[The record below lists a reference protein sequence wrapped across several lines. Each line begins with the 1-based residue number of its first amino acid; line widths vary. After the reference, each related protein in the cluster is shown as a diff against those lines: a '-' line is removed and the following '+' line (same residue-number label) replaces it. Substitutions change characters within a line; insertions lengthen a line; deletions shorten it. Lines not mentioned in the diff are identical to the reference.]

1 MLLLFLRRWLH
12 EWGDMEGVVGVFL
25 SSRVGIHEEYT
36 GLHLVLLYFFLP
48 SSRGLFKAFP
58 MFRPLFDPVIC
69 VEHLQRDFHSIL
81 VNMERAMIL

>member
-36 GLHLVLLYFFLP
+36 RLTKKSIYSVNVLTSVKF
-48 SSRGLFKAFP
+48 
-58 MFRPLFDPVIC
+58 
-69 VEHLQRDFHSIL
+69 
-81 VNMERAMIL
+81 VNTIMWLCTL